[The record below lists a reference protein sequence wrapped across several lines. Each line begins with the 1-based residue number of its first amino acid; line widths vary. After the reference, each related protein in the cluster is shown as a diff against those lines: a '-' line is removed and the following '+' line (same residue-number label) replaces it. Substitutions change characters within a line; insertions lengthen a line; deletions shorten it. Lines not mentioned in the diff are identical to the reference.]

1 MIFMPRRS
9 RLLVLMAVLLMGQL
23 LVACTPARVHMP
35 SSEALK
41 LRHQEIYQL
50 SDLPPPQ
57 VRIQSGDT
65 LRIVRDA
72 QEPAEGDDVTL
83 FLVRPDG
90 FFSMP
95 FIGLIMA
102 DGRTPESVAEEVTK
116 KLGKIYRQP
125 AASRAVVVI
134 RSGFWPT
141 KVRLRWIITAAIRTT
156 YTANCRCQTG

>member
-1 MIFMPRRS
+1 MIVMPRRS
-9 RLLVLMAVLLMGQL
+9 RLLVLMAALLMGPL
-23 LVACTPARVHMP
+23 LVACTPARIHMP
-35 SSEALK
+35 NSEALK

-95 FIGLIMA
+95 FIGLINA
-102 DGRTPESVAEEVTK
+102 NGRTPESVAEEVTK

-125 AASRAVVVI
+125 AATVNIAIDRKSVV
-134 RSGFWPT
+134 
-141 KVRLRWIITAAIRTT
+141 
-156 YTANCRCQTG
+156 